1 MKKQKIN
8 DELRLKL
15 LEMSAKDAR
24 VREELAKTG
33 ELFDGYSPK
42 MEAVHLENAAAL
54 EKIIDE
60 FGWTGISLVGANG
73 AESAWLIVQHA
84 ISLPQFSRKCLKM
97 LEKAVLEGEAEVY
110 QAAYLQD
117 RIAFFEGKPQK
128 YGTQSDWN
136 ADGKMQVW
144 TLENPD
150 KVNEFRA
157 EIGLKPLGNLIWE
170 SNENVPENFAERQLQ
185 GEEWLKKVGWQ

>member
-1 MKKQKIN
+1 MN
-8 DELRLKL
+8 EDLRKTL
-15 LEMSAKDAR
+15 LEMTAKDAR

-33 ELFDGYSPK
+33 ELFDGYAEK
-42 MEAVHLENAAAL
+42 MEAVHLENAAEL
-54 EKIIDE
+54 EKMIDE
-60 FGWTGISLVGANG
+60 FGWTGISLVSKDG
-73 AESAWLIVQHA
+73 AEAAWLIVQHA
-84 ISLPQFSRKCLKM
+84 ISLPEFSRRCLKL
-97 LEKAVLEGEAEVY
+97 LEKAVSENEAEKY
-110 QAAYLQD
+110 QLAYLQD

-144 TLENPD
+144 TLED
-150 KVNEFRA
+150 AEKVNEFRA